1 LAAARQSSDI
11 LSGFRVLGLLFH
23 PSSYLG
29 FFAFLVLTGCGI
41 PIPEEVAIVLAGVLS
56 AEGNLRWEFA
66 LAACLLGAIVGDCVM
81 YAIGY
86 HWGHNLLIAH
96 PRFAKLLH
104 FEREERFEQAV
115 ERHAFKVLL
124 FSRFLVGVRG
134 PVYVAAGVVRMPFR
148 RFLLYDLVCA
158 TIVVGFFFGLSYAY
172 GNEVANWIHKAEW
185 TATILVLLVFL
196 SAGGYVYF
204 RHRQRVYRAIFGVE
218 PSSDS

>member
-1 LAAARQSSDI
+1 M
-11 LSGFRVLGLLFH
+11 LGSLFH
-23 PSSYLG
+23 PGSYLG
-29 FFAFLVLTGCGI
+29 IFVFLVLTGCGI

-56 AEGNLRWEFA
+56 AEGNLHWELA
-66 LAACLLGAIVGDCVM
+66 LAACLSGAVVGDCVM

-86 HWGHNLLIAH
+86 HWGHNLLGAH
-96 PRFAKLLH
+96 PRFAKLVH

-158 TIVVGFFFGLSYAY
+158 TLVVVFFFGLSYAY
-172 GNEVANWIHKAEW
+172 GNDVARWIHKAEW
-185 TATILVLLVFL
+185 TATIFVLLVFAAL
-196 SAGGYVYF
+196 GGYLYY
-204 RHRQRVYRAIFGVE
+204 RHRQTIYRAIFGAG